1 MITSLDGINGSSIR
15 TSLRGVRDSKGCLK
29 FRLDYIHRRT
39 LTRKGHRGERK
50 ETSNRNRKTSL
61 KRNLLTAPKRQIL
74 IKSAKGTLDIFRLVK
89 VQNQENYLKL
99 LKKKNL
105 ECYGNYEC
113 WWSLSNH
120 TKSPW
125 IATVLVHETPFNF
138 KLDSGAGT
146 TVGHCSP
153 ILYLSWSSDVAWSQ
167 SLLIKCFGVLAI
179 RRWTVRDNS

>member
-1 MITSLDGINGSSIR
+1 MSQIQARLYTPAHVDTKGTS
-15 TSLRGVRDSKGCLK
+15 
-29 FRLDYIHRRT
+29 RRKK
-39 LTRKGHRGERK
+39 RKLQIEIARQV
-50 ETSNRNRKTSL
+50 L
-61 KRNLLTAPKRQIL
+61 IKRNLLTAPKRQIL

-125 IATVLVHETPFNF
+125 IATVLVRETQFIF
-138 KLDSGAGT
+138 KLDSGADT

-153 ILYLSWSSDVAWSQ
+153 ILYLPWSSDVAWSQ
-167 SLLIKCFGVLAI
+167 SLLIKCLGSLK
-179 RRWTVRDNS
+179 